1 MTLSPDTP
9 GPPPGRGIDP
19 RLKRRLLS
27 GAVDENVRAI
37 QNLPRHKLYRK
48 PPVGRWLLFAL
59 AGLGTLAAASWAIW
73 FRPAAPATSPPSTLA
88 AGLAPA
94 PLPQLP
100 PLAPYATLRGPA
112 SPMEP
117 GAATAGAQAMGP
129 LDPDLLADF
138 GTDTVPTRL
147 AARLFPVAVRR
158 IVLDPGH
165 GGGDEGTRT
174 PVGLTEKFLT
184 LDIAQRLAQFL
195 AAAGFEVRM
204 TRDTD
209 SKLFLRD
216 RVRFANQAHADLFV
230 SIHVNW
236 LKDGRA
242 DRGIET
248 YYLGP
253 SDDPFITELASA
265 ENRESGYSMAD
276 VRQLLDGIYSDLRQQ
291 ESRRLAAAV
300 QRRLVGA
307 VREVSREVR
316 DRGVRSA
323 PFLVLVETE
332 MPAILAEVASLASP
346 EEARLLA
353 QPEYRD
359 RLARAL
365 FDGIRA
371 YSLATEQLAGR

>member
-1 MTLSPDTP
+1 MTLSPGSP

-37 QNLPRHKLYRK
+37 QNVPRRKLHRK
-48 PPVGRWLLFAL
+48 PPAARWLFVGL

-73 FRPAAPATSPPSTLA
+73 FRPAAPVAIAPSILGD
-88 AGLAPA
+88 GLAPA
-94 PLPQLP
+94 PLPHLS

-112 SPMEP
+112 SAMDP
-117 GAATAGAQAMGP
+117 GTVPTGVATADS
-129 LDPDLLADF
+129 LDPDLLAEF
-138 GTDTVPTRL
+138 TGDTVPTRL

-184 LDIAQRLAQFL
+184 LDIAQRLALHL

-236 LKDGRA
+236 LKDGRS

-307 VREVSREVR
+307 VREVSHEVR

-353 QPEYRD
+353 QAEYRD

>member
-1 MTLSPDTP
+1 MTVSSGSP
-9 GPPPGRGIDP
+9 GPPAPAGGRGIDP
-19 RLKRRLLS
+19 RLKRRLLA
-27 GAVDENVRAI
+27 GAVEENVRVLH
-37 QNLPRHKLYRK
+37 NLPRRKLYRRA
-48 PPVGRWLLFAL
+48 PVRRWLVAGMAGLAAL
-59 AGLGTLAAASWAIW
+59 AAVSWAIW
-73 FRPAAPATSPPSTLA
+73 FRPPTASPSPRVLLADAA
-88 AGLAPA
+88 
-94 PLPQLP
+94 
-100 PLAPYATLRGPA
+100 PLAPYAAIHGPA
-112 SPMEP
+112 SSDS
-117 GAATAGAQAMGP
+117 A
-129 LDPDLLADF
+129 LDPAPLAADSGLQDGVPLPDF
-138 GTDTVPTRL
+138 GADAVPTRL

-165 GGGDEGTRT
+165 GGTDDGTRT
-174 PVGLTEKFLT
+174 PVGLTEKMLT
-184 LDIAQRLAQFL
+184 LDIAQRLAL
-195 AAAGFEVRM
+195 LLMSAGFEVRL
-204 TRDTD
+204 TRDD
-209 SKLFLRD
+209 DGKLFLRD

-230 SIHVNW
+230 SIHLNW

-242 DRGIET
+242 NRGIET

-253 SDDPFITELASA
+253 SDDPFVIELASA
-265 ENRESGYSMAD
+265 ENRESGYSLAD

-300 QRRLVGA
+300 QRRLVGT
-307 VREVSREVR
+307 VREVSHDVR

-332 MPAILAEVASLASP
+332 MPAILAEVASLSSP

-353 QPEYRD
+353 QAEYRD

>member
-1 MTLSPDTP
+1 
-9 GPPPGRGIDP
+9 
-19 RLKRRLLS
+19 
-27 GAVDENVRAI
+27 VDENVRAI
-37 QNLPRHKLYRK
+37 RNLPRRKLHRR
-48 PPVGRWLLFAL
+48 PPITRWLLFGL
-59 AGLGTLAAASWAIW
+59 AGLATLAATSWAIW
-73 FRPAAPATSPPSTLA
+73 FRSPVPHPPATAILA
-88 AGLAPA
+88 DSL
-94 PLPQLP
+94 
-100 PLAPYATLRGPA
+100 PLAPYSTVRGPA
-112 SPMEP
+112 SPADARTAALDASGP
-117 GAATAGAQAMGP
+117 GGIGGIGGIDP
-129 LDPDLLADF
+129 LDPDLLPDF
-138 GTDTVPTRL
+138 GSDAVPTRL
-147 AARLFPVAVRR
+147 AARLFPVAVRT
-158 IVLDPGH
+158 IVIDPGH

-184 LDIAQRLAQFL
+184 LDIAQRLALLL
-195 AAAGFEVRM
+195 AGAGFEVSM
-204 TRDTD
+204 TRETD

-216 RVRFANQAHADLFV
+216 RVRFANQAHADLFL

-242 DRGIET
+242 NRGIET

-332 MPAILAEVASLASP
+332 MPAVLAEVASLASP

-353 QPEYRD
+353 QPEYRE

>member
-1 MTLSPDTP
+1 MTLSS
-9 GPPPGRGIDP
+9 GPENPPTGRGIDP
-19 RLKRRLLS
+19 RLKRRLLA
-27 GAVDENVRAI
+27 GAVDENLRAI
-37 QNLPRHKLYRK
+37 QNVPRHKLHRR
-48 PPVGRWLLFAL
+48 PPLTRWLLSAL
-59 AGLGTLAAASWAIW
+59 AGLAVLSAASWAIW
-73 FRPAAPATSPPSTLA
+73 FRPPAPAAQNSSLLSGGPPM
-88 AGLAPA
+88 A
-94 PLPQLP
+94 PL
-100 PLAPYATLRGPA
+100 ATLSGPSSRA
-112 SPMEP
+112 DAG
-117 GAATAGAQAMGP
+117 GAVVDS
-129 LDPDLLADF
+129 DPEGTGDLLDF
-138 GTDTVPTRL
+138 ESDAVPTRL

-158 IVLDPGH
+158 IVIDPGH
-165 GGGDEGTRT
+165 GGSDDGTRT
-174 PVGLTEKFLT
+174 PVGLTEKVLT
-184 LDIAQRLAQFL
+184 LDISQRLAL
-195 AAAGFEVRM
+195 LLMGAGFEVTL

-209 SKLFLRD
+209 SKLFLRE

-242 DRGIET
+242 NRGIET

-276 VRQLLDGIYSDLRQQ
+276 VRQLLDSIYSDLRQQ

-300 QRRLVGA
+300 QRRLVST
-307 VREVSREVR
+307 VRELSREVR

-332 MPAILAEVASLASP
+332 MPAILAEVASLSSP

-353 QPEYRD
+353 QAEYRE

>member
-1 MTLSPDTP
+1 ME
-9 GPPPGRGIDP
+9 
-19 RLKRRLLS
+19 
-27 GAVDENVRAI
+27 ENVRVLH
-37 QNLPRHKLYRK
+37 NLPRRKLYRRA
-48 PPVGRWLLFAL
+48 PVRRWLVAGMAGLAAL
-59 AGLGTLAAASWAIW
+59 AAVSWAIW
-73 FRPAAPATSPPSTLA
+73 FRPPTASPSPRVLLADAA
-88 AGLAPA
+88 
-94 PLPQLP
+94 
-100 PLAPYATLRGPA
+100 PLAPYAAIHGPA
-112 SPMEP
+112 SSDS
-117 GAATAGAQAMGP
+117 A
-129 LDPDLLADF
+129 LDPAPLAADSGLQDGVPLPDF
-138 GTDTVPTRL
+138 GADAVPTRL

-165 GGGDEGTRT
+165 GGTDDGTRT
-174 PVGLTEKFLT
+174 PVGLTEKMLT
-184 LDIAQRLAQFL
+184 LDIAQRLAL
-195 AAAGFEVRM
+195 LLMSAGFEVRL
-204 TRDTD
+204 TRDD
-209 SKLFLRD
+209 DGKLFLRD

-230 SIHVNW
+230 SIHLNW

-242 DRGIET
+242 NRGIET

-253 SDDPFITELASA
+253 SDDPFVIELASA
-265 ENRESGYSMAD
+265 ENRESGYSLAD

-307 VREVSREVR
+307 VSEVSHDVR

-332 MPAILAEVASLASP
+332 MPAILAEVASLSSP

-353 QPEYRD
+353 QAEYRD

>member
-1 MTLSPDTP
+1 MTVSSGSP
-9 GPPPGRGIDP
+9 GPPSQRGIDP

-27 GAVDENVRAI
+27 GAVEENVRAI
-37 QNLPRHKLYRK
+37 QNLPRHKLHRR
-48 PPVGRWLLFAL
+48 PPITRWLLAGL
-59 AGLGTLAAASWAIW
+59 AGVATLAAASWAIW
-73 FRPAAPATSPPSTLA
+73 LRPPPAPTSLLSETPAAV
-88 AGLAPA
+88 
-94 PLPQLP
+94 
-100 PLAPYATLRGPA
+100 PYATLRGPA
-112 SPMEP
+112 SIGAPADLSGGASAP
-117 GAATAGAQAMGP
+117 GRMGVAAGEVGP
-129 LDPDLLADF
+129 GGPELPDF
-138 GTDTVPTRL
+138 GADAVPTRL
-147 AARLFPVAVRR
+147 AAGLFPVAVRR

-165 GGGDEGTRT
+165 GGTDDGTRT
-174 PVGLTEKFLT
+174 PIGLTEKILT
-184 LDIAQRLAQFL
+184 LDIAQRLAL
-195 AAAGFEVRM
+195 LLMSAGFEVSL
-204 TRDTD
+204 TRDAD

-216 RVRFANQAHADLFV
+216 RVRFANQARADLFV
-230 SIHVNW
+230 SIHLNW

-242 DRGIET
+242 NRGIET

-265 ENRESGYSMAD
+265 ENRESGYSLSD

-300 QRRLVGA
+300 QRRLVST
-307 VREVSREVR
+307 VREVSHEVR

-332 MPAILAEVASLASP
+332 MPAILAEVASLSSP

-353 QPEYRD
+353 QAGYRD

>member
-1 MTLSPDTP
+1 MTVSSGSP
-9 GPPPGRGIDP
+9 GPSAPSGGRGIDP
-19 RLKRRLLS
+19 RLKRRLLA
-27 GAVDENVRAI
+27 GAVEENVRVLH
-37 QNLPRHKLYRK
+37 NLPRRKLYRRA
-48 PPVGRWLLFAL
+48 PVRRWLVAGMAGLAAL
-59 AGLGTLAAASWAIW
+59 AAVSWAIW
-73 FRPAAPATSPPSTLA
+73 FRPPTASPSPRVLLADAA
-88 AGLAPA
+88 
-94 PLPQLP
+94 
-100 PLAPYATLRGPA
+100 PLAPYAAIHGPA
-112 SPMEP
+112 SSDS
-117 GAATAGAQAMGP
+117 A
-129 LDPDLLADF
+129 LDPAPLAADSGLQDGVPLPDF
-138 GTDTVPTRL
+138 GADAVPTRL

-165 GGGDEGTRT
+165 GGTDDGTRT
-174 PVGLTEKFLT
+174 PVGLTEKMLT
-184 LDIAQRLAQFL
+184 LDIAQRLAL
-195 AAAGFEVRM
+195 LLMSAGFEVRL
-204 TRDTD
+204 TRDD
-209 SKLFLRD
+209 DGKLFLRD

-230 SIHVNW
+230 SIHLNW

-242 DRGIET
+242 NRGIET

-253 SDDPFITELASA
+253 SDDPFVIELASA
-265 ENRESGYSMAD
+265 ENRESGYSLAD

-300 QRRLVGA
+300 QRRLVGT
-307 VREVSREVR
+307 VREVSHDVR

-332 MPAILAEVASLASP
+332 MPAILAEVASLSSP

-353 QPEYRD
+353 QAEYRD

>member
-1 MTLSPDTP
+1 MTASSGSP
-9 GPPPGRGIDP
+9 GPSSGRGIDP

-27 GAVDENVRAI
+27 GAVEENLRVVRN
-37 QNLPRHKLYRK
+37 QPRRKLHRR
-48 PPVGRWLLFAL
+48 PPVARRLLFVL
-59 AGLGTLAAASWAIW
+59 VGLGTLAATSWAIW
-73 FRPAAPATSPPSTLA
+73 FRPPTPAVKDAADLA
-88 AGLAPA
+88 ASSS
-94 PLPQLP
+94 QVSQVSI
-100 PLAPYATLRGPA
+100 ATLRGPA
-112 SPMEP
+112 SPSADPAVQGAFALP
-117 GAATAGAQAMGP
+117 GLAADS
-129 LDPDLLADF
+129 L
-138 GTDTVPTRL
+138 PTRL
-147 AARLFPVAVRR
+147 AAGLFPVAVRR

-165 GGGDEGTRT
+165 GGSDDGTRT
-174 PVGLTEKFLT
+174 PVGLTEKVLT
-184 LDIAQRLAQFL
+184 LDIAQRLAL
-195 AAAGFEVRM
+195 MLMGAGFEVTL

-209 SKLFLRD
+209 AKLFLRD
-216 RVRFANQAHADLFV
+216 RVRFANRAHADLFI
-230 SIHVNW
+230 SIHLNW

-242 DRGIET
+242 NRGIET

-253 SDDPFITELASA
+253 SDDPFITDLASA

-300 QRRLVGA
+300 QRHLVA
-307 VREVSREVR
+307 AASAVSREVR

-353 QPEYRD
+353 QAEYRD
-359 RLARAL
+359 QLARAL
-365 FDGIRA
+365 FDGIRT